1 MAIYICLSILIMVK
15 GAKRGRIVFVL
26 SIDVSVLSIFQ
37 YQFLL
42 SSIFVLGMCF

>member
-1 MAIYICLSILIMVK
+1 MATYICLSILVTVK

-26 SIDVSVLSIFQ
+26 GTAVSVLSIFQ

-42 SSIFVLGMCF
+42 SSIFVLGTCF